1 MREMGDLFGTMQ
13 TMNNTAVEEALTPK
27 QIREMLGIDNTR
39 IQEICKMADIKLKR
53 NDRGLT
59 YFTRDDAKVL
69 KRFCTAPSVKYPL
82 DKGTGMA
89 TVSHASLSQ
98 LFSTI
103 KGLEDNICDKFASML
118 DEKLEGM
125 DEVVLELV
133 RVKTENES
141 LRSKISDL
149 DKENY
154 NLKKELKTYV
164 KSSFGFYKK
173 VNNNRKEYNYR

>member
-1 MREMGDLFGTMQ
+1 MGEIIGIMQ
-13 TMNNTAVEEALTPK
+13 TINKTEAEEALTPK
-27 QIREMLGIDNTR
+27 QIRDMLGIDNDR

-69 KRFCTAPSVKYPL
+69 KRFCSEPVAKYPVSREI
-82 DKGTGMA
+82 TPGMA
-89 TVSHASLSQ
+89 AVSHASLSQ

-103 KGLEDNICDKFASML
+103 KGLEGSICDKLASLL

-141 LRSKISDL
+141 LRTKISDL

-154 NLKKELKTYV
+154 GLKKELKSFV
-164 KSSFGFYKK
+164 KTTFGFYKK
-173 VNNNRKEYNYR
+173 TNNKKKEYNFR

>member
-1 MREMGDLFGTMQ
+1 MGEIIGTMQ
-13 TMNNTAVEEALTPK
+13 TINNTEVEEALTPK

-69 KRFCTAPSVKYPL
+69 KHFCTAPSVKYPIS
-82 DKGTGMA
+82 DRGTGMA
-89 TVSHASLSQ
+89 AVSHASLSQ

-103 KGLEDNICDKFASML
+103 KGLEDNICDKLSSML

-141 LRSKISDL
+141 LRTKISDL

-154 NLKKELKTYV
+154 NLKRELKSFV
-164 KSSFGFYKK
+164 KTTFGFYKK
-173 VNNNRKEYNYR
+173 NNNNNKKEYTFR

>member
-1 MREMGDLFGTMQ
+1 MGDIFGIMQ
-13 TMNNTAVEEALTPK
+13 TMNTMETEEALTPK
-27 QIREMLGIDNTR
+27 QIREMLGIDNNR

-59 YFTRDDAKVL
+59 YFTRDDAKIL
-69 KRFCTAPSVKYPL
+69 KRFCADSPVKYPVAG
-82 DKGTGMA
+82 KETGMA

-103 KGLEDNICDKFASML
+103 KGLEDNLCDKLASML

-141 LRSKISDL
+141 LRTKISEL

-154 NLKKELKTYV
+154 GLKKELKSFVRTT
-164 KSSFGFYKK
+164 FGFYKK
-173 VNNNRKEYNYR
+173 INNKKKEYNFR

>member
-1 MREMGDLFGTMQ
+1 MGDIFGIMQ
-13 TMNNTAVEEALTPK
+13 TINNTEVEEALTPK
-27 QIREMLGIDNTR
+27 QIREMLGIDNNR

-69 KRFCTAPSVKYPL
+69 KRFCTAPSVKYPISER
-82 DKGTGMA
+82 GSGMA

-103 KGLEDNICDKFASML
+103 KGLEDNICDKLASML
-118 DEKLEGM
+118 DDKLEGM

-141 LRSKISDL
+141 LRTKISDL

-154 NLKKELKTYV
+154 SLKKELKTFV
-164 KSSFGFYKK
+164 KTSFGFYKK
-173 VNNNRKEYNYR
+173 INNKKKEYNFR

>member
-1 MREMGDLFGTMQ
+1 MGDLFGIMQ
-13 TMNNTAVEEALTPK
+13 TINKTEAEGALTPK

-69 KRFCTAPSVKYPL
+69 KRYCTAPSVTYPL
-82 DKGTGMA
+82 SERGTGMA
-89 TVSHASLSQ
+89 AVSHASLSQ

-154 NLKKELKTYV
+154 NLKKELKSFV

-173 VNNNRKEYNYR
+173 VNNNNRKEYNFR

>member
-1 MREMGDLFGTMQ
+1 MGEIIGIMQ
-13 TMNNTAVEEALTPK
+13 TMNNTQVEEALTPK
-27 QIREMLGIDNTR
+27 QIREMLGIDNNR

-59 YFTRDDAKVL
+59 YFTRDDAVVL
-69 KRFCTAPSVKYPL
+69 KRFCTEPSVKYPL
-82 DKGTGMA
+82 SGKSTGMA

-98 LFSTI
+98 LFTTI

-141 LRSKISDL
+141 LRTKIADL

-154 NLKKELKTYV
+154 NLKKELKSFV
-164 KSSFGFYKK
+164 KASFGFYKK
-173 VNNNRKEYNYR
+173 INNNNKKEYNYR

>member
-1 MREMGDLFGTMQ
+1 MGDIFGIMQ
-13 TMNNTAVEEALTPK
+13 TMNTMEAEEALTPK
-27 QIREMLGIDNTR
+27 QIREMLGIDNNR

-59 YFTRDDAKVL
+59 YFTRDDAKIL
-69 KRFCTAPSVKYPL
+69 KHYCSEPSVKYPVAG
-82 DKGTGMA
+82 KETGMA

-103 KGLEDNICDKFASML
+103 KGLEDNLCDKLASML

-141 LRSKISDL
+141 LRTKISEL

-154 NLKKELKTYV
+154 GLKKELK
-164 KSSFGFYKK
+164 SFVRTTFGLYRK
-173 VNNNRKEYNYR
+173 VNNKKKEYNFR